1 MPAEAVHL
9 SALHDTI
16 PALPAAWQRL
26 AATGPTHKAARIG
39 AIFVDMAYFES
50 FATAVFNYLIKRP
63 QQPSPWGERFH
74 HRTPIRLGLTLAEAG
89 AALRRQPSRREEGEF
104 LLALGLGYF
113 SHVAVDRALHPLVN
127 TLARER
133 AQRLGRTL
141 GEQHHEVE
149 KFQSILFHE
158 QRFGT
163 DFMGR
168 PLLGEYIGMDLS
180 LLHRP
185 GPIAQ
190 AVQAA
195 LAETHGEAPGL
206 ERYRNWCRG
215 YAHYVRLIASP
226 LGRTI
231 APERDKRRER
241 PRLFD
246 AVNFNER
253 FGAAVS
259 ASQRTVTT
267 LCDYLDGGAFD
278 EAARTAFYRLVP
290 EGTLDPDPGRPEG
303 QPDVSRPTERAQ
315 VMVMPPSTTSV

>member
-9 SALHDTI
+9 SALHDTL

-26 AATGPTHKAARIG
+26 ATTGPTHEAARIG
-39 AIFVDMAYFES
+39 AIFVDLAYFES

-63 QQPSPWGERFH
+63 QRPSPWGERFH
-74 HRTPIRLGLTLAEAG
+74 HRTPIRLGLALAEAG
-89 AALRRQPSRREEGEF
+89 ATLRRQSSRREEGEF

-113 SHVAVDRALHPLVN
+113 SHVAVDRSIHPLVN

-133 AQRLGRTL
+133 VQRLGRTL
-141 GEQHHEVE
+141 AEQHHEVE

-158 QRFGT
+158 QRFGS

-168 PLLGEYIGMDLS
+168 PLLGEYIGIDLS

-190 AVQAA
+190 TVQAA

-246 AVNFNER
+246 AVNFGEW
-253 FGAAVS
+253 FATAVS

-267 LCDYLDGGAFD
+267 LCDYLDGGVFD
-278 EAARTAFYRLVP
+278 EAARAAFHRLVP
-290 EGTLDPDPGRPEG
+290 EDTLDPDPGRLEG
-303 QPDVSRPTERAQ
+303 QPDAPQTAEGPH